1 MFRVSL
7 CTYTWLTRTS
17 RPSFSFSPANTPHLI
32 SHYNKQIEFC
42 IGFIFCFFGGVYPTL
57 FAAVQAAENG
67 GRKTVVEAI
76 KDLANEAMII
86 VEESK
91 KDDEKDE
98 DKDGK
103 KDVTEASAK
112 EYLQRKT
119 LLVLKKMNPDK
130 VRTGEGSSARDGMS

>member
-1 MFRVSL
+1 M
-7 CTYTWLTRTS
+7 
-17 RPSFSFSPANTPHLI
+17 
-32 SHYNKQIEFC
+32 
-42 IGFIFCFFGGVYPTL
+42 
-57 FAAVQAAENG
+57 
-67 GRKTVVEAI
+67 
-76 KDLANEAMII
+76 
-86 VEESK
+86 EESK